1 MNTETPKGDRIAK
14 VLARAGVASRR
25 EAERMIDNLANLQF
39 DKLGSPQIKTDS
51 IKPVLAPAD
60 RPHRLLVIA
69 VEFPEIGYQ
78 RFAGDKKQN
87 NNDL

>member
-1 MNTETPKGDRIAK
+1 MTFKRSICVK
-14 VLARAGVASRR
+14 ILFLATVFNVAPAISIDL

-78 RFAGDKKQN
+78 RFV
-87 NNDL
+87 